1 MKMLARGC
9 EFANYMFLVL
19 VVDRLYADI

>member
-19 VVDRLYADI
+19 AVDRLYADI